1 FTKTF
6 FMGAASP
13 DGYWQAGLYPTAAA
27 AYSIGTTSLPINN
40 IYLQNSPII
49 ISDATH
55 KVSAQDVEA
64 LLISA
69 VGSVKFQMW
78 KMKKAVAEKGE
89 DAARWH
95 VGVIAQQVRDALT
108 AAGLDWTSYGLI
120 TYEEVEIEV
129 VRDSDGNL
137 TPADPDQNLIE
148 VDADG
153 FVCIQS
159 DQDAVIEKNDALYF
173 TTGVYMLR
181 MEEFLALRMAY
192 IESKLP

>member
-1 FTKTF
+1 MET
-6 FMGAASP
+6 
-13 DGYWQAGLYPTAAA
+13 
-27 AYSIGTTSLPINN
+27 
-40 IYLQNSPII
+40 
-49 ISDATH
+49 
-55 KVSAQDVEA
+55 

-78 KMKKAVAEKGE
+78 KMKKAVTEKGE

-95 VGVIAQQVRDALT
+95 VGVIAQQVRDALI

-129 VRDSDGNL
+129 VRDGDGNL

-148 VDADG
+148 VDTDG
-153 FVCIQS
+153 FVSIQS
-159 DQDAVIEKNDALYF
+159 DQDTVTEKNGALYF

-192 IESKLP
+192 IESQLP